1 MKKIYIL
8 MSKIEDKLIHFKMC
22 MQTELKKGANLNKL
36 KLRNL
41 AQDKITLYQASLL
54 SYWTSGVQNP
64 TNLLL

>member
-8 MSKIEDKLIHFKMC
+8 MSKIEGKLIHFKMC